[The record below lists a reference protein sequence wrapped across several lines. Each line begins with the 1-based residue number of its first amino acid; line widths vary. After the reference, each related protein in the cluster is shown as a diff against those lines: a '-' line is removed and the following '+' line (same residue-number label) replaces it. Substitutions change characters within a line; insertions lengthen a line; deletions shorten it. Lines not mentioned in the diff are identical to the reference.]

1 MDSSENSKLLMRRI
15 TTEIWDEGRIELVDE
30 LIAVDLIDHLELP
43 GVESEGR
50 DRYRASVET
59 MREAYPDFR
68 NPLDLV
74 IGDGD
79 LAVSY
84 GRTTGTNTG
93 ELMGTPPTGQAI
105 DVPVF
110 GMLRFRDGQAIER
123 WGLADFMTMTQQ
135 LGYQD

>member
-1 MDSSENSKLLMRRI
+1 MLMRRI
-15 TTEIWDEGRIELVDE
+15 TTEIWDEGRIERVDE
-30 LIAVDLIDHLELP
+30 LIAHDLIDHLELP
-43 GVESEGR
+43 GLDGEGR

-59 MREAYPDFR
+59 MRAAFPDFR

-84 GRTTGTNTG
+84 GRMTGTNTG
-93 ELMGTPPTGQAI
+93 ELMGMPPSGKSI

-110 GMLRFRDGQAIER
+110 GILRFGTVRRSSDGASP
-123 WGLADFMTMTQQ
+123 TS
-135 LGYQD
+135 